1 MHFFSFLKSPI
12 QTLDREWHQRQ
23 LDLDAAF
30 ARGRKRR
37 WARATLN
44 NK

>member
-1 MHFFSFLKSPI
+1 MRFFSFLTSPI
-12 QTLDREWHQRQ
+12 QTLDREWHHRQR
-23 LDLDAAF
+23 DLDAAF
-30 ARGRKRR
+30 ARGRKER

>member
-1 MHFFSFLKSPI
+1 MRFLSLLKSPI
-12 QTLDREWHQRQ
+12 QTLDREWHRRQR
-23 LDLDAAF
+23 DLDAAF

-37 WARATLN
+37 WDRATLN